1 MRKSWRI
8 FNLGLVMGLGVFSS
22 IAMASMYVYQPIGS
36 STVLGSYGNRHALST
51 AAGNPASSYLMANL
65 QGFRVGFLGP
75 IGIGVEGGG
84 VNGINDRVD
93 RLEAIFDEDFTSSI
107 DVDAIKTEAQAI
119 YDDQGQAAADAFVVA
134 KIDEVLADINNSLDS
149 ADVVISDISRTT
161 YAKFSTTV
169 QGPFLPIIYKTRR
182 RGVFMLDAS
191 ASLVGRA
198 DVLADN
204 LTLTGVDELDAVT
217 STSELDGVD
226 VSGAGIES
234 DTSVYMKRASD
245 LRFSLGYSEMVSRSE
260 TSALIVGGRLNFHR
274 LALDQKLTVLN
285 EDDDSSIS
293 YSDFFLSRDSVSS
306 GISLDLGLI
315 LTGQNFQLG
324 ASIAN
329 VNEPEFDYKGLVSDC
344 TGLTGADKTSCE
356 AAIRFAGK
364 GVFSLN
370 ETYKMEAQMTLDAA
384 IKSKDQHFSLAGSY
398 DVNSIADPLGDEYQW
413 ATVSL
418 SYYTDSWVLPGMRIG
433 YRKNLVGSELNYF
446 TAGLTFYRRLDV
458 DVAYAPENDDGNSG
472 AYVSVGYSF
481 VY

>member
-1 MRKSWRI
+1 MRKYLTI
-8 FNLGLVMGLGVFSS
+8 FNLGLMLGLGVSS
-22 IAMASMYVYQPIGS
+22 SVAMASMYVYQPIGS

-51 AAGNPASSYLMANL
+51 AAGNPAASYLMANL

-75 IGIGVEGGG
+75 IGIGIEGGG
-84 VNGINDRVD
+84 VDDINDRVD
-93 RLEAIFDEDFTSSI
+93 ELEAIFDEDFTSSI
-107 DVDAIKTEAQAI
+107 DEIKAEAQVILAN
-119 YDDQGQAAADAFVVA
+119 QGQAAADQYVV
-134 KIDEVLADINNSLDS
+134 DSVPGVLADINDSLDS

-182 RGVFMLDAS
+182 RGVFTLDAS

-204 LTLTGVDELDAVT
+204 LTLTGADELENATTVDELENVNA
-217 STSELDGVD
+217 D
-226 VSGAGIES
+226 VES

-274 LALDQKLTVLN
+274 LALDQKLTVLS
-285 EDDDSSIS
+285 EDDDSSVS

-315 LTGQNFQLG
+315 LTGRNFQLG

-329 VNEPEFDYKGLVSDC
+329 VNEPEFDYKGLVSNC
-344 TGLTGADKTSCE
+344 SGLTGADKTSCE
-356 AAIRFAGK
+356 TALRFAGK

-370 ETYKMEAQMTLDAA
+370 ETYKMEAQMTVDAA
-384 IKSKDQHFSLAGSY
+384 VKSKDQHFSLAGSY
-398 DVNSIADPLGDEYQW
+398 DVNAIADPLGDEYQW

-433 YRKNLVGSELNYF
+433 YRKNLVGSELNYY